1 MIFLERELE
10 SAKIELT
17 LKNDFNLLDAFKM
30 FDTRSVANISVQDV
44 TLSLRDILGLTNFN
58 NDDLYLIFRRFDL
71 NEDGKLNLKEFSSI
85 MMPTSREYAALLSDR
100 PEIYMSK

>member
-1 MIFLERELE
+1 MIFLEREFE

-30 FDTRSVANISVQDV
+30 FDTKAVANISVQDV

-58 NDDLYLIFRRFDL
+58 NDDLYLVFRRYDL
-71 NEDGKLNLKEFSSI
+71 NEDGKLNLKEFTSMI
-85 MMPTSREYAALLSDR
+85 MPTSREYAALL
-100 PEIYMSK
+100 

>member
-1 MIFLERELE
+1 MIFLEREFE

-30 FDTRSVANISVQDV
+30 FDAKAVANISVQDV

-58 NDDLYLIFRRFDL
+58 NDDLYLVFRRYDL
-71 NEDGKLNLKEFSSI
+71 NEDGKLNLKEFTSMI
-85 MMPTSREYAALLSDR
+85 MPTSREYAALL
-100 PEIYMSK
+100 

>member
-10 SAKIELT
+10 SARIEVS

-30 FDTRSVANISVQDV
+30 FDARAVANISVKDV
-44 TLSLRDILGLTNFN
+44 TLSLKDSLGVTNFN

-71 NEDGKLNLKEFSSI
+71 NEDGKLNLKEFISMI
-85 MMPTSREYAALLSDR
+85 MPTSKEYAALL
-100 PEIYMSK
+100 